1 LCYDGTNCRAAK
13 GEGYFSK
20 AIRGHRESIAK
31 PSIETRVRVTLE
43 AYGRKGIRLHNSQ

>member
-20 AIRGHRESIAK
+20 AIGGHRESIDK
-31 PSIETRVRVTLE
+31 PSIETIVGVALE
-43 AYGRKGIRLHNSQ
+43 AYGRKGIITHNS